1 MFGDVSYQGGLLS
14 LPNDTI
20 VAIGL
25 TFWMNM
31 QPDKHCDKTNPAMR
45 IAAEF
50 VNATADTIVDG
61 LVFESDAKVA
71 TPVPEYDDVVD
82 LIVRLKSIVFPV
94 FCAIEQSREEVREKL
109 RTEVSDAGEALA
121 KLIRRCILRD
131 AHACVEMKRRGCEE
145 PGAVERSQRL
155 VENLDENSIQLAQ
168 QFLKKL
174 PAIRES
180 LMKDV
185 QATFDGD
192 PACRNFDE
200 VTLCYPGLG
209 AVTIHRL
216 AHELYLLDVPFL
228 PRMMAEWSHG
238 ETGID
243 IHPGAK
249 IGDSFFIDHGTG
261 VVIGETCEIGKHV
274 KIYQGVTLGAL
285 SFDKD
290 ERGELVRGT
299 KRHPTLEDNVVI
311 YANATVLGGRT
322 IVGNGSIIGSSV
334 WVTRSV
340 SPGTTVTMKKPSLR
354 MQNQPPDGADLLDY
368 QI

>member
-1 MFGDVSYQGGLLS
+1 MS
-14 LPNDTI
+14 I
-20 VAIGL
+20 
-25 TFWMNM
+25 
-31 QPDKHCDKTNPAMR
+31 QPDELCDKKNPEMR
-45 IAAEF
+45 IDAGFTNE
-50 VNATADTIVDG
+50 TADAIVDE
-61 LVFESDAKVA
+61 LVFASDAKVA
-71 TPVPEYDDVVD
+71 TPIPDYGNVID
-82 LIVRLKSIVFPV
+82 LIVQLKGIVYPV
-94 FCAIEQSREEVREKL
+94 FCAVEHSREIVREKL
-109 RTEVSDAGEALA
+109 RAEVADTGEALA
-121 KLIRRCILRD
+121 KLIRRSILRD
-131 AHACVEMKRRGCEE
+131 AQACVEMRQKGCEE
-145 PGAVERSQRL
+145 SEAIERSQQL
-155 VENLDENSIQLAQ
+155 IENLEENSIRLAK
-168 QFLKKL
+168 QFLQKL
-174 PAIRES
+174 PTIRES

-185 QATFDGD
+185 QAAFDGD

-200 VTLCYPGLG
+200 VILCYPGLN